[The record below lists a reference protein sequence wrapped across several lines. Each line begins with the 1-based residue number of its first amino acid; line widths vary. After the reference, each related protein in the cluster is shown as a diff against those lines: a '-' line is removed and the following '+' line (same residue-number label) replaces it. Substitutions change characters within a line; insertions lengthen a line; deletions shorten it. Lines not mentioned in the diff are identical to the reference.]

1 MPIGLERKNA
11 RPTDQ
16 SRARANSK
24 EELNTFGVALAL
36 VFAGFFAVILADMGA
51 WWALAVAAACALGAA
66 ALLARKE

>member
-24 EELNTFGVALAL
+24 EELNTFGGGL
-36 VFAGFFAVILADMGA
+36 VLMLAGFFALALADMGA
-51 WWALAVAAACALGAA
+51 GWAVAVAAACALGIA
-66 ALLARKE
+66 ALPAGKE

>member
-24 EELNTFGVALAL
+24 EELNTFGSGLAL
-36 VFAGFFAVILADMGA
+36 MLAGFFALALADMGA
-51 WWALAVAAACALGAA
+51 GWAVAVAAAGALGAV
-66 ALLARKE
+66 ALLAGTE

>member
-24 EELNTFGVALAL
+24 EELNTFGVGLAL
-36 VFAGFFAVILADMGA
+36 MFAGFFALILADMGA

-66 ALLARKE
+66 AMLTRKE